1 MSEPY
6 LIVFS
11 GPAGSGKTTQAKA
24 LSSALSL
31 PYFDYDTIVQPFLL
45 GIERRYGLIEGSRSA
60 FYKEWRS
67 ESYATLLEVTKENL
81 KSGISLVISAPFT
94 REMEEKDFFSSLRE
108 ESGASFRS
116 IAFSLFPSS
125 ALRLKM
131 LRQRGSYR
139 DEEIINGDLEYAEYS
154 VKKAI
159 WDADFVYNIYFED
172 YTDLPDRIMEKVRE
186 KCPELMKRK
195 GGQVPSST

>member
-1 MSEPY
+1 MDWRRAA
-6 LIVFS
+6 
-11 GPAGSGKTTQAKA
+11 GP
-24 LSSALSL
+24 LS
-31 PYFDYDTIVQPFLL
+31 I
-45 GIERRYGLIEGSRSA
+45 
-60 FYKEWRS
+60 
-67 ESYATLLEVTKENL
+67 

-94 REMEEKDFFSSLRE
+94 REMEEKDFFSSLKE

-139 DEEIINGDLEYAEYS
+139 DEEIINGALEYAEYS

-195 GGQVPSST
+195 GGQGPSST

>member
-24 LSSALSL
+24 LSAALSL
-31 PYFDYDTIVQPFLL
+31 PYFDYDTLVQPFLL
-45 GIERRYGLIEGSRSA
+45 GIEHRYGLIEGSRSA

-67 ESYATLLEVTKENL
+67 ESYSTLLEVTKENL
-81 KSGISLVISAPFT
+81 KSGISLVLSAPFT
-94 REMEEKDFFSSLRE
+94 REMEEKDFFSRLKA

-139 DEEIINGDLEYAEYS
+139 DEEIINGDLEYAGYS

-172 YTDLPDRIMEKVRE
+172 YKDLPDRIMEKVRE
-186 KCPELMKRK
+186 KCPELMKRE
-195 GGQVPSST
+195 GGQGPSST

>member
-24 LSSALSL
+24 LSAASSI
-31 PYFDYDTIVQPFLL
+31 PYCDYDTLVQLFLL
-45 GIERRYGLIEGSRSA
+45 GIERRYGLEEGSRSA

-94 REMEEKDFFSSLRE
+94 REMEEKDFFSRLKE

-116 IAFSLFPSS
+116 TAFSLFPSS

-139 DEEIINGDLEYAEYS
+139 DEEIINGALKYAGYS

-172 YTDLPDRIMEKVRE
+172 YKELPDRIMAKVRE
-186 KCPELMKRK
+186 KSTKKKKKK
-195 GGQVPSST
+195 GGQAPS

>member
-6 LIVFS
+6 LIVFA

-24 LSSALSL
+24 LSAVLSL
-31 PYFDYDTIVQPFLL
+31 PYFDYDILVQPFLL
-45 GIERRYGLIEGSRSA
+45 GIERRYGLIEGNRLS

-67 ESYATLLEVTKENL
+67 ESYSTLLEVTKENL

-94 REMEEKDFFSSLRE
+94 REMEEKDFFSRLKE

-116 IAFSLFPSS
+116 LAFSLFPSS

-139 DEEIINGDLEYAEYS
+139 DEEIINGALEYAGYS

-186 KCPELMKRK
+186 KCPELMKRE
-195 GGQVPSST
+195 GGQAPS

>member
-31 PYFDYDTIVQPFLL
+31 PYFDYDTLVQPFLL
-45 GIERRYGLIEGSRSA
+45 GIEHRYGLIEGSRSA

-67 ESYATLLEVTKENL
+67 ESYSTLLEVTKENL
-81 KSGISLVISAPFT
+81 KSGISLVLSAPFT
-94 REMEEKDFFSSLRE
+94 REMEEKDFFSRLKE

-116 IAFSLFPSS
+116 IAFSFFPSS

-139 DEEIINGDLEYAEYS
+139 DEEIINGALEYAEYS

-195 GGQVPSST
+195 GGQAPS

>member
-11 GPAGSGKTTQAKA
+11 GPAAGGGGGGAKA
-24 LSSALSL
+24 LSAALSL
-31 PYFDYDTIVQPFLL
+31 PYFDYDTLVQPFLL
-45 GIERRYGLIEGSRSA
+45 GIEHRYGLIEGSRSA
-60 FYKEWRS
+60 FYREWRS
-67 ESYATLLEVTKENL
+67 ESYSTLLEVTKENL
-81 KSGISLVISAPFT
+81 KSGISLVLSAPFT
-94 REMEEKDFFSSLRE
+94 REMEEKDFFSRLKA

-116 IAFSLFPSS
+116 LAFSLFPSS

-154 VKKAI
+154 VKKAC
-159 WDADFVYNIYFED
+159 WDADFSYNIYFDD
-172 YTDLPDRIMEKVRE
+172 YEKVGGRIMERVRE
-186 KCPELMKRK
+186 NCPELMKRK
-195 GGQVPSST
+195 GGQAPS